1 MGVNAHFGAPV
12 MHTGRPAHP
21 RARQRLAASPRGRPW
36 RRSRFGRGGERP
48 QGHRCPVRA
57 RGRARFHTLV
67 PAPSGVAPLELIPA
81 GRLVQPLL
89 RGGGAPG
96 LRPAGRRAVRHRR
109 AGPGR
114 VRHGSRW
121 PSRTG
126 LLDRERPSGE
136 GVRDVHIPT
145 LRDART
151 GHRNTRVAPDHGPE
165 TRIGTG
171 DPGAVAQ
178 PQAVQRL
185 AEPSIRTPMRHF
197 PAQAPRWRFHTSGSA
212 TAMPIRVRRTVSRAA
227 VKRGTGTTAGAWRW
241 T

>member
-1 MGVNAHFGAPV
+1 

-109 AGPGR
+109 ARPGR
-114 VRHGSRW
+114 GRHGSPLAFPHGTAGSGATLRGGCPGCAHPNPPRCPHW
-121 PSRTG
+121 ASKHPGRSRPRPGDPDRHRRSGGRGTTPSRPATCGALDPHAHAAFPCTSTPMAFSHLWIGNGHADPGSKNG
-126 LLDRERPSGE
+126 LQSRRQT
-136 GVRDVHIPT
+136 R
-145 LRDART
+145 
-151 GHRNTRVAPDHGPE
+151 HRNN
-165 TRIGTG
+165 
-171 DPGAVAQ
+171 
-178 PQAVQRL
+178 
-185 AEPSIRTPMRHF
+185 
-197 PAQAPRWRFHTSGSA
+197 
-212 TAMPIRVRRTVSRAA
+212 RRSMALDL
-227 VKRGTGTTAGAWRW
+227 KKG
-241 T
+241 